1 MAYRTDLAV
10 ELLENLRGRD
20 ELSGVSEREYEREG
34 LHIHEAEVTTER
46 AARLLGKPCGR
57 YLTLSLEALSRRE
70 EEAFPRSVRVLAALI
85 ETLLPPLDSAAPV
98 LIAGLGS
105 RSSTPD
111 AVGPRSADHVIA
123 TRHLISR
130 SPEFFASWRPVSVLA
145 PGVLGQTG
153 VETGEIVRG
162 VLDHVR
168 PRAVIAIDALAAGR
182 LSRLVRTVQLAD
194 TGIVPGSGVN
204 NARTALDRQTLGV
217 PVVSLGV
224 PTVAAC
230 GMVRAR
236 GGRRAACGGAAGR
249 RGRSAGGALEARPQ
263 SRLSLL
269 RHRARIRRAR
279 GRGRGLCAARGCCR
293 TGRRRRRA
301 AERERL
307 CALRSR
313 GCRACALRAGQGRDP
328 HHQQRYRL

>member
-10 ELLENLRGRD
+10 ELLENLHGRD

-34 LHIHEAEVTTER
+34 LHIHEAEVSTER

-70 EEAFPRSVRVLAALI
+70 EEAFPRSVR
-85 ETLLPPLDSAAPV
+85 
-98 LIAGLGS
+98 
-105 RSSTPD
+105 
-111 AVGPRSADHVIA
+111 
-123 TRHLISR
+123 
-130 SPEFFASWRPVSVLA
+130 
-145 PGVLGQTG
+145 VLGQTG

-217 PVVSLGV
+217 PVVSIGV
-224 PTVAAC
+224 PTVADGGSLAHEIAQQLDGTQC
-230 GMVRAR
+230 EALDDLSQPFIITTRDIDREVADTAR
-236 GGRRAACGGAAGR
+236 LIGYAVNM
-249 RGRSAGGALEARPQ
+249 ALQHISVEEIDLY
-263 SRLSLL
+263 LS
-269 RHRARIRRAR
+269 
-279 GRGRGLCAARGCCR
+279 
-293 TGRRRRRA
+293 
-301 AERERL
+301 
-307 CALRSR
+307 
-313 GCRACALRAGQGRDP
+313 
-328 HHQQRYRL
+328 